1 MSLSKEER
9 TKRMD
14 ELIEPHVEYLDS
26 INAKR
31 NQFKGKVKFYSKATN
46 EEVISLFPSELKN
59 EDGIYL
65 EFTSDQLIP
74 STEERDLYYL
84 PYNEYWAEEYAT
96 NAYIEKIQ
104 EYTYLV
110 PVNLLTKVD
119 KTIKKNPSKILKSN
133 TPKDENQTSLFD
145 SNFLIDFDED
155 LMFNQMTVRDFAAIL
170 WKQPVSQREWL
181 NELIRKTSK

>member
-9 TKRMD
+9 SKRMD
-14 ELIEPHVEYLDS
+14 ELIEPHAEYLDS
-26 INAKR
+26 INVKR
-31 NQFKGKVKFYSKATN
+31 NQFKGKVKFFSKTAN

-59 EDGIYL
+59 EEGIYL

-84 PYNEYWAEEYAT
+84 PYNEYWAEEYPKNT
-96 NAYIEKIQ
+96 YIEKIQ

-110 PVNLLTKVD
+110 PTNLLTKVD
-119 KTIKKNPSKILKSN
+119 KTIKKNPSQILKSN

-145 SNFLIDFDED
+145 SDFLIDFDED
-155 LMFNQMTVRDFAAIL
+155 LMFNQMTVRDFAAII

-181 NELIRKTSK
+181 NELIRKTSN